1 MQIIEKRNAITD
13 TVFSKARERIKEFT
27 DGEDYLPFLKKS
39 IQSITDAIGED
50 TVILIRPQDEKY
62 IGELKGMC
70 KEIKTDGSIILGGC
84 KGINDKNSM
93 RADDTLDSRLE
104 AQRELF
110 YEKSGLSII

>member
-1 MQIIEKRNAITD
+1 
-13 TVFSKARERIKEFT
+13 
-27 DGEDYLPFLKKS
+27 
-39 IQSITDAIGED
+39 
-50 TVILIRPQDEKY
+50 
-62 IGELKGMC
+62 MC